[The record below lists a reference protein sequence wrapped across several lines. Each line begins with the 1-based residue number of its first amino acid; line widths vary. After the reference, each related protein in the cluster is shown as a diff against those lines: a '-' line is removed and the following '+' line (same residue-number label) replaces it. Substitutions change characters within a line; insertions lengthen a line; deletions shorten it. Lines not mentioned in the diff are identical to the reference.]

1 MTLKMMIP
9 GVWET
14 KRLTIKDLTEE
25 EIQTVQ
31 KLYNQGSFVH
41 QWDGGSLDKEYVY
54 RCFTVGDLPPNGI
67 KDQFKIQ
74 VIRMKETGLIVG
86 LFTTYHGYPMP
97 ETFYI
102 NYLYIDKKYHKQ
114 GLGQEVVIELLDIL
128 KRTKYNEVRA
138 NVAIKNW
145 AALRFWSKLGLNT
158 IQGIFGDKEHG
169 VDNYA
174 DIELIKYL

>member
-1 MTLKMMIP
+1 MVKNMIP
-9 GVWET
+9 SIWET
-14 KRLTIKDLTEE
+14 NRLSIKDLVEE

-31 KLYNQGSFVH
+31 KLYEQGSFVH
-41 QWDGGSLDKEYVY
+41 QWDGGSTDNDYVF
-54 RCFTVGDLPPNGI
+54 RCFTVGDLPPDGN

-86 LFTTYHGYPMP
+86 LLTAYHGYPVP

-102 NYLYIDKKYHKQ
+102 NYLYIDKEYHQQ
-114 GLGQEVVIELLDIL
+114 GLGQEVINELLRII
-128 KRTKYNEVRA
+128 KGFQYKEVRA

-145 AALRFWSKLGLNT
+145 PALRFWTKLGLNT
-158 IQGIFGDKEHG
+158 IQGIFGDREHG
-169 VDNYA
+169 DDKFA